1 MSHDLQALQ
10 PILDEINTFLRV
22 PTPQSWLTAA
32 LEHIDILLIDHAN
45 CEKKAANM
53 GMTLMYKYTN
63 KAGLLK
69 KMSQLAREEIL
80 HFEQVVTIMQK
91 RNIEYRHLSSS
102 PYANHLHQH
111 VSKGDAS
118 QLIDTLI
125 IGAIIEARS
134 CERFA
139 KLVPCVDN
147 QLAKFYYSLLR
158 SEGRHYQDYLAL
170 AQTHSKVAIEPR
182 IAFYL
187 TLENEFIQTP
197 DKQFRFHSGIPLS
210 QSND

>member
-1 MSHDLQALQ
+1 MSHNLQTLQ
-10 PILDEINTFLRV
+10 PILDEINSFLTI
-22 PTPQSWLTAA
+22 PTPQSWLDVAIN
-32 LEHIDILLIDHAN
+32 HIDILLIDHAN

-80 HFEQVVTIMQK
+80 HFEQVVTIMQQ
-91 RNIEYRHLSSS
+91 RGIEYRHLSSS
-102 PYANHLHQH
+102 PYANHMHQH
-111 VSKGDAS
+111 ISKGDGL

-125 IGAIIEARS
+125 VGAIIEARS

-139 KLVPCVDN
+139 KLVPCVDAE
-147 QLAKFYYSLLR
+147 LAKFYYSLLR

-170 AQTHSKVAIEPR
+170 AQTHSNSPITPR
-182 IAFYL
+182 IEFYL
-187 TLENEFIQTP
+187 KLENQFIQAP
-197 DKQFRFHSGIPLS
+197 DKQFRFHSGVPYAS
-210 QSND
+210 VQ